1 MRFEMDTLA
10 AMWRIDGGW
19 TFGETGKSLLQ
30 SSKRE
35 ILVDWTMEMSVEREH
50 YERGLTRT

>member
-1 MRFEMDTLA
+1 MHLEMDTLA

-19 TFGETGKSLLQ
+19 TLRETGKSLLQ

-35 ILVDWTMEMSVEREH
+35 ILVDWTMEMSVERD